1 MGYVNVVALWHNP
14 DGEKRFRE
22 LLVEAGL
29 HPYVLTVVDD
39 DELGTATAVL
49 AENELELDA
58 IEKDHVFIEQAAVY
72 NYARL
77 RRNERMRRDN
87 ENISDSE

>member
-1 MGYVNVVALWHNP
+1 MGYANVVAIWHNP
-14 DGEKRFRE
+14 DGEKRYRE

-39 DELGTATAVL
+39 DELGPATAVL
-49 AENELELDA
+49 AENELELDS
-58 IEKDHVFIEQAAVY
+58 IEKDHVFIEAAAVY

-77 RRNERMRRDN
+77 RRNEHLRRDK
-87 ENISDSE
+87 EDG